1 VREHGAL
8 ERVGLGLVIVALLLG
23 ASAVSADAKEPSA
36 RGTSAKSGRATN
48 AATARSK
55 ARPTSSAKAAR
66 QNAKRRAAVSTPPAE
81 AAPKAPEQAASAPAA
96 AAVSAS
102 EPARDGNADAGAV
115 KTFTFKAQEIE
126 GRLKAP
132 QILYFLRRVRAEFDA
147 QALGHRSFLLEL
159 SDTRRQQALR

>member
-1 VREHGAL
+1 MLLSLV
-8 ERVGLGLVIVALLLG
+8 LGVAHD
-23 ASAVSADAKEPSA
+23 ADAKEPSS
-36 RGTSAKSGRATN
+36 RGTSAKASRATP
-48 AATARSK
+48 AATAKPRSK
-55 ARPTSSAKAAR
+55 ARPTSSAKQAR
-66 QNAKRRAAVSTPPAE
+66 PSAKRATGKPAAPAE
-81 AAPKAPEQAASAPAA
+81 PEPAPAA
-96 AAVSAS
+96 SEAVAPAAS
-102 EPARDGNADAGAV
+102 EASEAKPEAGGV

>member
-1 VREHGAL
+1 MLAP
-8 ERVGLGLVIVALLLG
+8 LLLSLILG
-23 ASAVSADAKEPSA
+23 VAGNADAKETSS
-36 RGTSAKSGRATN
+36 RGTSAKASRATP
-48 AATARSK
+48 AATARPRSK
-55 ARPTSSAKAAR
+55 ARPTSSAKQAR
-66 QNAKRRAAVSTPPAE
+66 PSAKRATGKASPPAE
-81 AAPKAPEQAASAPAA
+81 PAPAA
-96 AAVSAS
+96 VEAPAPSEQS
-102 EPARDGNADAGAV
+102 EPSAAKPDGAGV

>member
-1 VREHGAL
+1 VLAP
-8 ERVGLGLVIVALLLG
+8 LLLSLILG
-23 ASAVSADAKEPSA
+23 VAGSADAKETSA
-36 RGTSAKSGRATN
+36 RGTSAKASRAT
-48 AATARSK
+48 AGATARPRSK
-55 ARPTSSAKAAR
+55 ARPTSSAKQAR
-66 QNAKRRAAVSTPPAE
+66 PSAKRGTGKAAEPSPALAPASAE
-81 AAPKAPEQAASAPAA
+81 APASVPSEQSAAK
-96 AAVSAS
+96 
-102 EPARDGNADAGAV
+102 ADAAGV

>member
-1 VREHGAL
+1 LLAP
-8 ERVGLGLVIVALLLG
+8 LLLSLVLG
-23 ASAVSADAKEPSA
+23 VSHDAAAKESSSS
-36 RGTSAKSGRATN
+36 GTSAKASRATP
-48 AATARSK
+48 AATARPRSK
-55 ARPTSSAKAAR
+55 ARPTSSAKQAR
-66 QNAKRRAAVSTPPAE
+66 PAAKRSTKATPPAE
-81 AAPKAPEQAASAPAA
+81 PEPAA
-96 AAVSAS
+96 AAADAPAPAAS
-102 EPARDGNADAGAV
+102 EASSPKPDAGGV

>member
-1 VREHGAL
+1 MSSTKQAR
-8 ERVGLGLVIVALLLG
+8 
-23 ASAVSADAKEPSA
+23 PSV
-36 RGTSAKSGRATN
+36 KRATGQ
-48 AATARSK
+48 A
-55 ARPTSSAKAAR
+55 
-66 QNAKRRAAVSTPPAE
+66 TPPAE
-81 AAPKAPEQAASAPAA
+81 PASVPAVA
-96 AAVSAS
+96 EAAVPAPGVAS
-102 EPARDGNADAGAV
+102 EAKPDGNGV

>member
-1 VREHGAL
+1 VREHASIG
-8 ERVGLGLVIVALLLG
+8 RALLAPLLLSLILG
-23 ASAVSADAKEPSA
+23 VASSAHAKETNARGPSA
-36 RGTSAKSGRATN
+36 KASRATP
-48 AATARSK
+48 AATARPRSK
-55 ARPTSSAKAAR
+55 ARPTSNAKQARPSAK
-66 QNAKRRAAVSTPPAE
+66 RATGKASPPAE
-81 AAPKAPEQAASAPAA
+81 PAPAA
-96 AAVSAS
+96 APASAEAATPS
-102 EPARDGNADAGAV
+102 EQSAAKPDAAGV

>member
-1 VREHGAL
+1 LLAPVL
-8 ERVGLGLVIVALLLG
+8 LSVLLG
-23 ASAVSADAKEPSA
+23 IAPDVAAKEPS
-36 RGTSAKSGRATN
+36 SRATGAKDSRATP
-48 AATARSK
+48 AATARPRSK
-55 ARPTSSAKAAR
+55 ARPTASAKQSR
-66 QNAKRRAAVSTPPAE
+66 PSAKRATGKATPPPEPAAAE
-81 AAPKAPEQAASAPAA
+81 AAAPAPSAP
-96 AAVSAS
+96 S
-102 EPARDGNADAGAV
+102 EPKPEAGGV